1 MRRLL
6 RASLGGV
13 LAGLTGLGA
22 SCSPELIA
30 NQTTRRQG
38 HVSFQFVN
46 NTPFRASFTYGSYD
60 AFDRNPPGQPV
71 LKQLRLE
78 GRQTTAP
85 EQVEC
90 RRNAVIGT
98 QAFYDRIIA
107 TKGDLA
113 LNFDREAFSPVVHF
127 SSADKDSDAAAL
139 PTEGTA
145 EGIELLLGVDFAC
158 ADRLIFTF
166 EQDPAA
172 PGGFR
177 IDFSVLRDRDPNRF

>member
-1 MRRLL
+1 MRRLQW
-6 RASLGGV
+6 ASVWAG
-13 LAGLTGLGA
+13 LAGLTGLAA

-30 NQTTRRQG
+30 NQTARRQG
-38 HVSFQFVN
+38 NVSFQFVN
-46 NTPFRASFTYGSYD
+46 TTPFRASFTYGTYD
-60 AFDRNPPGQPV
+60 ALDRNPPGQPV

-98 QAFYDRIIA
+98 QAFVDRIIA

-113 LNFDREAFSPVVHF
+113 TNFDREAFTPVVNF

-145 EGIELLLGVDFAC
+145 EGIELLLGVNFEC

-166 EQDPAA
+166 VQDPAA

-177 IDFSVLRDRDPNRF
+177 IDFNVLRDRDPNRL